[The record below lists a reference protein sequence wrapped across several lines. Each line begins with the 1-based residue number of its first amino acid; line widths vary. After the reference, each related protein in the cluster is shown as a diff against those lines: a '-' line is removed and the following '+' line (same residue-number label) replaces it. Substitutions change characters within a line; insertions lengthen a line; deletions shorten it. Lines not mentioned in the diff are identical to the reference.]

1 MTDEDLMQAVTAGDR
16 QAFGALFDRYR
27 EPIWRF
33 FRRRMPDR
41 SAAEELTQDTFVAI
55 LQGAARYEPR
65 APFRSYLF
73 GIAFNL
79 LAGARR
85 NTAAASGAKF
95 QSLDDAGPIAMPS
108 VSVDAILD
116 IRHALAA
123 LDAGDREI
131 LMLREYDALSY
142 DEIALVIGIPI
153 GTVRSRLFR
162 AREALRDRLEAHPEP
177 KEAAR

>member
-1 MTDEDLMQAVTAGDR
+1 
-16 QAFGALFDRYR
+16 
-27 EPIWRF
+27 
-33 FRRRMPDR
+33 
-41 SAAEELTQDTFVAI
+41 
-55 LQGAARYEPR
+55 
-65 APFRSYLF
+65 
-73 GIAFNL
+73 
-79 LAGARR
+79 
-85 NTAAASGAKF
+85 
-95 QSLDDAGPIAMPS
+95 MPS

-116 IRHALAA
+116 IRQALAA

-162 AREALRDRLEAHPEP
+162 ARQALRDRLEAHPVP